1 MFKKIALLIFTM
13 VFSVTLMSFTAGNK
27 ITIKGSDTM
36 VILSQR
42 WAEKFMSKHSDI
54 TIQVTGG
61 GSGTGI
67 SALINGTTDI
77 CNSSRPMKPSEIKK
91 IKERYGTMGVEI
103 PCAKDG
109 ITIFLHKNNPVKNL
123 TMQQLKDIYTGKI
136 TNWNQVGGNDARII
150 LYSRENNSG
159 TYVFFK
165 EVVLGSADYAASC
178 QNLPGTSAVVNA
190 VSKDKNGIGYG
201 GSAYAKGIKHPTIN
215 SVEPTEVNIKSGKY
229 PLARNLYIYLKSKPT
244 GSIKQFIDWVLGSE
258 GQSIVKQVGYFPIK

>member
-1 MFKKIALLIFTM
+1 
-13 VFSVTLMSFTAGNK
+13 
-27 ITIKGSDTM
+27 M

-42 WAEKFMSKHSDI
+42 WAEKFMSKNGEI

-77 CNSSRPMKPSEIKK
+77 CNASRPMKPSEIKK

-109 ITIFLHKNNPVKNL
+109 ITIFLHQSNPVKNL
-123 TMQQLKDIYTGKI
+123 TMQQLKDIYSGKI

-165 EVVLGSADYAASC
+165 EEVLGNADFSAAC

-201 GSAYAKGIKHPTIN
+201 GSAYGKGIKHPTIN
-215 SVEPTEVNIKSGKY
+215 NIEPTEANIKSGKY
-229 PLARNLYIYLKSKPT
+229 PLARNLFMYLKSKPT
-244 GSIKQFIDWVLGSE
+244 GSIKKFVDWVLGSE
-258 GQSIVKQVGYFPIK
+258 GQAIVKQIGYFPIK